1 MLNNRDLIS
10 RLDSLKSKAETT
22 AEAKREAAKN
32 RAEENRRRMPV
43 VASVVD
49 EYKAVFGDDQVTVT
63 YAKENGIEMGKKG
76 PEGIKLSETGISGSF
91 VKKGKR

>member
-1 MLNNRDLIS
+1 
-10 RLDSLKSKAETT
+10 
-22 AEAKREAAKN
+22 
-32 RAEENRRRMPV
+32 MPV

>member
-10 RLDSLKSKAETT
+10 KLDSLKSKAETA

-32 RAEENRRRMPV
+32 RAEENRRRMPI

-49 EYKAVFGDDQVTVT
+49 EFKSVFGDDQVTVT
-63 YAKENGIEMGKKG
+63 HAKENGIEMGKKG
-76 PEGIKLSETGISGSF
+76 PEGIKLSETVISGSY